1 MHHAHAHTCVHTH
14 VFIGHFVLLVQCFGL
29 LVFRKRMPPSL
40 VPVFGDANKRADLF
54 RMWMQHAQDFSQV
67 VLQISRD
74 VKQRSAQSTT
84 QSWSRTQLEQTGRYS
99 QEDITNLIERLTREN
114 QFIDD
119 PNFPGVERYRRYFV
133 VDEISQRQ
141 RDSQED
147 RQRLSSTGT
156 LTRGEAL
163 ELTSGGQSIK
173 QPVLK
178 QTIFIA
184 FKIHSN
190 LFTVQPIWT

>member
-1 MHHAHAHTCVHTH
+1 
-14 VFIGHFVLLVQCFGL
+14 
-29 LVFRKRMPPSL
+29 MPPSL

-54 RMWMQHAQDFSQV
+54 RMWMQRAQDFSQV
-67 VLQISRD
+67 VLQISREN
-74 VKQRSAQSTT
+74 V
-84 QSWSRTQLEQTGRYS
+84 
-99 QEDITNLIERLTREN
+99 ERLTREN

-178 QTIFIA
+178 QTIFIV

-190 LFTVQPIWT
+190 LFTLQPIWT